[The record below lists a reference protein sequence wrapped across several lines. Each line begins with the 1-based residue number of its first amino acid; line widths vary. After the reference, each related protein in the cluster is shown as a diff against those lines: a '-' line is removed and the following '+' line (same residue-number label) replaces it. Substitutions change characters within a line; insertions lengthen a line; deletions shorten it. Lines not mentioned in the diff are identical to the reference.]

1 MTVAV
6 DSELASLRFAKAE
19 LERQLDERTA
29 ERDKAEA
36 RQIATSAILHV
47 ISQSPTDMQPVFDAI
62 VLAAVRLLRCDGA
75 FVIRC
80 DSANFWPVASAGP
93 GGLFPNVK
101 STGGP
106 IDPDANFPSRAIVG
120 KQTLH
125 LPDWTRIDLPEH
137 ERHVRD
143 THGINSALFVP
154 LLRKSECIGLLA
166 MTGKRAGIFGESEIA
181 LAESFR
187 DQAVIAIENV
197 SLFEQLA
204 ASEARFRELNET
216 LRQRVEEQAR
226 ERDRIWNVSQD
237 LLAVADVDGKF
248 LSVNPAWTETLGWSE
263 GELIGKTFEWLIHAD
278 DRAKT
283 HAELARLA
291 GGHKTLHFENRFRH
305 KRGSYCWLSWR
316 AVTDK
321 GRVYAVARDVTDL
334 KNAEEQLRA
343 SHRELAQASHRSTMG
358 AMTASIAHEVNQ
370 PLSAIVTNA
379 TAGLRWLARAE
390 PDLDEARAHFK
401 RIIDDGHRAS
411 EVIAGIRSMF
421 GKDRHQSS
429 PASVNDLVGEVLA
442 VVRGELEGHQISLQF
457 SMPDGLPQVM
467 AERVQL
473 QQVLLNLITNA
484 IDAMSSV
491 TDRERVLTLKLEV
504 CESDHVLITLED
516 TGTGIDPS
524 EMDHIFDA
532 FFTTKADGMGMGL
545 SICRSIIESHNGLL
559 WASARRP
566 HGSIFYIKLAALNPD
581 AQETR

>member
-1 MTVAV
+1 LSIATLPPTDPHTYAQPPELQLLYETAPIGLAFLTPDCRYLQINRHLTEICGISVADHVGRTVRETVPQVADQV
-6 DSELASLRFAKAE
+6 EHIVHTILRTGEPITGIEINGHRPDGSNTERFWITYWHPLKDAAGNILGINVVAE
-19 LERQLDERTA
+19 EITERKR
-29 ERDKAEA
+29 AEA
-36 RQIATSAILHV
+36 A
-47 ISQSPTDMQPVFDAI
+47 
-62 VLAAVRLLRCDGA
+62 
-75 FVIRC
+75 
-80 DSANFWPVASAGP
+80 
-93 GGLFPNVK
+93 
-101 STGGP
+101 
-106 IDPDANFPSRAIVG
+106 
-120 KQTLH
+120 
-125 LPDWTRIDLPEH
+125 
-137 ERHVRD
+137 
-143 THGINSALFVP
+143 
-154 LLRKSECIGLLA
+154 
-166 MTGKRAGIFGESEIA
+166 
-181 LAESFR
+181 
-187 DQAVIAIENV
+187 
-197 SLFEQLA
+197 LA

-216 LRQRVEEQAR
+216 LKQRVEEQAR

-237 LLAVADVDGKF
+237 LLAVADADGKF

-263 GELIGKTFEWLIHAD
+263 GELIGKTFEWLIHVD

-283 HAELARLA
+283 QAELARLA

-321 GRVYAVARDVTDL
+321 RQVYAVARDVTDL

-343 SHRELAQASHRSTMG
+343 SHREMAQASRQSTMG

-421 GKDRHQSS
+421 GKGRDQRS
-429 PASVNDLVGEVLA
+429 PVSVNDLVAQVLA
-442 VVRGELEGHQISLQF
+442 VVRGELEGHQTSLQF

-491 TDRERVLTLKLEV
+491 TDRERVLTIKSEV
-504 CESDHVLITLED
+504 CESNHVLITLED
-516 TGTGIDPS
+516 TGTGIDPNK
-524 EMDHIFDA
+524 MNHIFDA

-559 WASARRP
+559 WVSPRHP
-566 HGSIFYIKLAALNPD
+566 HGSIFYIKLPALT
-581 AQETR
+581 AVLG